1 MPLLNNLTTKN
12 SNRMNIDVIIV
23 GGGLSGLTAAIHL
36 SKSGLKVL
44 IIEKQSFPRHKVC
57 GEYLS
62 QEVLPYLDWLG
73 LDLFQKNPAII
84 KRVEVSTIRGN
95 LIKSKLEQ
103 GGIGISRFTLDTF
116 MLEKAITNGCILM
129 QDTVLSINQLELS
142 ARVLTEKHGLIRARK
157 VLAAYGKRS
166 NLDISQNRPFL
177 RKDSSWLGI
186 KAHYRGNFPT
196 DLVALHHF
204 RGGYCG
210 VSKVENSIINICYL
224 TTYESFKKAKNIDA
238 FQTQVMS
245 ENPFLRKL
253 FNSCEAIFQPIS
265 IGQVSFAGKNS
276 TESDLLMLG
285 DTAGLIHPFC
295 GNGMAIA
302 IHSAK
307 LAAEL
312 VIENLAEGNLNSE
325 LSRKYS
331 RLWNREF
338 KKRIDRSKVW
348 AALIGNES
356 ASEILLGALT
366 LLPFMLPLIIK
377 QTHGNLLTIPISC

>member
-1 MPLLNNLTTKN
+1 M
-12 SNRMNIDVIIV
+12 SIDVIIV

-44 IIEKQSFPRHKVC
+44 IIEKQSYPRHKVC

-62 QEVLPYLDWLG
+62 KEVLPYLDSLG
-73 LDLFQKNPAII
+73 LDIFQKNPAII
-84 KRVEVSTIRGN
+84 ERVEISTIKGN
-95 LIKSKLEQ
+95 LISGKLEQ
-103 GGIGISRFTLDTF
+103 GGIGLSRFLLDTY
-116 MLEKAITNGCILM
+116 MLEKAIKNGCILI
-129 QDTVLSINQLELS
+129 QDTVLSISQLEVH
-142 ARVLTEKHGLIRARK
+142 AEVLTEKHGMIKARK

-166 NLDISQNRPFL
+166 NLDLIQNRRFL
-177 RKDSSWLGI
+177 RQDSSWLGV
-186 KAHYRGNFPT
+186 KAHYRGNFPN

-204 RGGYCG
+204 KGGYCG
-210 VSKVENSIINICYL
+210 VSQVENSIINICYL
-224 TTYESFKKAKNIDA
+224 TTYESFKKAKNIDD
-238 FQTQVMS
+238 FQMQVMS
-245 ENPFLRKL
+245 ENPFLREL

-265 IGQVSFAGKNS
+265 IGQVSFAGKTT
-276 TESDLLMLG
+276 TESDVLMLG

-325 LSRKYS
+325 LSRRYS
-331 RLWNREF
+331 ILWNKEF

-348 AALIGNES
+348 AALIRHES
-356 ASEILLGALT
+356 TSEILLGVLT

-377 QTHGNLLTIPISC
+377 QTHGKTLTVPVSC

>member
-1 MPLLNNLTTKN
+1 
-12 SNRMNIDVIIV
+12 MNIDVIIV

-166 NLDISQNRPFL
+166 NLDLSQNRPFL

-210 VSKVENSIINICYL
+210 VSK
-224 TTYESFKKAKNIDA
+224 
-238 FQTQVMS
+238 
-245 ENPFLRKL
+245 
-253 FNSCEAIFQPIS
+253 FNNQY
-265 IGQVSFAGKNS
+265 
-276 TESDLLMLG
+276 MLSN
-285 DTAGLIHPFC
+285 H
-295 GNGMAIA
+295 
-302 IHSAK
+302 
-307 LAAEL
+307 
-312 VIENLAEGNLNSE
+312 V
-325 LSRKYS
+325 
-331 RLWNREF
+331 
-338 KKRIDRSKVW
+338 
-348 AALIGNES
+348 
-356 ASEILLGALT
+356 
-366 LLPFMLPLIIK
+366 
-377 QTHGNLLTIPISC
+377 